1 MSVLDKI
8 SNSFTICTSA
18 IKSSTNEIEELLQ
31 YSNINVPIEFLDI
44 IREKTE
50 IEICVN
56 NKKYIR
62 IWGAKGCIDMNDAY
76 NIQKYIP
83 NSLAIG
89 DDECSNAI
97 LYTYGKKGF
106 GLYMVAFNDLDTN
119 ELIYISH
126 SLESFFINGE
136 GVDIFNNTW

>member
-1 MSVLDKI
+1 MKFYQCRINECLKD
-8 SNSFTICTSA
+8 SA
-18 IKSSTNEIEELLQ
+18 
-31 YSNINVPIEFLDI
+31 NIDVPIEFLDI

-56 NKKYIR
+56 NEKFIR
-62 IWGAKGCIDMNDAY
+62 IWGAKSCIDMNDAY

-97 LYTYGKKGF
+97 LYTYGQR
-106 GLYMVAFNDLDTN
+106 
-119 ELIYISH
+119 
-126 SLESFFINGE
+126 
-136 GVDIFNNTW
+136 